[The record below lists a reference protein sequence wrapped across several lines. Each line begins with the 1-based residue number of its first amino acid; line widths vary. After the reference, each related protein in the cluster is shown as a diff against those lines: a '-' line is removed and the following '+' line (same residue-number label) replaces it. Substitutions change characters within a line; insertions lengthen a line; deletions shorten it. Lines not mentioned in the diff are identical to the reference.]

1 MGEEEVDVRER
12 VRCLNVSVTPS
23 DDAVNR
29 LVNDCIFTPITLRV
43 V

>member
-1 MGEEEVDVRER
+1 MGEEGVDVMER

-23 DDAVNR
+23 KDAVNR
-29 LVNDCIFTPITLRV
+29 LLNDCIFTPITLSV